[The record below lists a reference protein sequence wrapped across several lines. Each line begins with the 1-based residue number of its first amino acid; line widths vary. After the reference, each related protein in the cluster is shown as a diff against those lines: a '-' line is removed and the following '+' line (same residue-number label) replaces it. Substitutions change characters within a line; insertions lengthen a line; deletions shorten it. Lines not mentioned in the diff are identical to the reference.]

1 MKLYKHFVITRF
13 NIRIHYG
20 CKLKNP
26 EDNPMDRILDED
38 YLEERFYIFEKYT
51 FPSMKNQNNKDF
63 TWIILFHKKTP
74 DKFKKRIERLKHE
87 FNFVDLYLDDGEKF
101 SFLEYCDNY
110 EKDIEYFL
118 TTRIDNDDMINE
130 EYISKIQEYADKNFH
145 QCVISF
151 EKGIKYDLYSQKKF
165 EYIRKDN
172 HFLSMIGPRE
182 ECILQYNHAKILDS
196 GKEMVFLNSDLYM
209 WTEIIHDSNVIN
221 KVKKEDTENEI

>member
-26 EDNPMDRILDED
+26 ENNPMDRILDED
-38 YLEERFYIFEKYT
+38 YLEERFYIFENYT
-51 FPSMKNQNNKDF
+51 FPSMKNQKNKDF
-63 TWIILFHKKTP
+63 TWIIMFHKKTP
-74 DKFKKRIERLKHE
+74 DKFKKRIQKLKHE

-101 SFLEYCDNY
+101 NFHEYCDNY

-130 EYISKIQEYADKNFH
+130 EYISKVQEYADENFH
-145 QCVISF
+145 QCIISF
-151 EKGIKYDLYSQKKF
+151 EKGMKYDLNSQKKF

-172 HFLSMIGPRE
+172 HFLSMIGSRE
-182 ECILQYNHAKILDS
+182 ECILQYNHAKVLDS
-196 GKEMVFLNSDLYM
+196 GKEIVFLNPDLYM

-221 KVKKEDTENEI
+221 KVKKVDTENEI

>member
-110 EKDIEYFL
+110 
-118 TTRIDNDDMINE
+118 
-130 EYISKIQEYADKNFH
+130 
-145 QCVISF
+145 
-151 EKGIKYDLYSQKKF
+151 
-165 EYIRKDN
+165 
-172 HFLSMIGPRE
+172 
-182 ECILQYNHAKILDS
+182 
-196 GKEMVFLNSDLYM
+196 
-209 WTEIIHDSNVIN
+209 
-221 KVKKEDTENEI
+221 

>member
-221 KVKKEDTENEI
+221 KVQKEDTEI